1 MSGDLGDQKMTQ
13 IELGSFKRLKEGT
26 NKKNAE
32 CRQNNWKIT
41 FQFFPHQFQYK
52 KREPATNWFTQTVS
66 TKKSQLKR
74 LITAENSI
82 QSCACCTR
90 ARAHLFRGF
99 VCPPR
104 FFAGISYRLQS
115 FGRFCLQF
123 WTDINLFDWGWM
135 LSRMRWNRNACVNLN
150 FAFRNL

>member
-13 IELGSFKRLKEGT
+13 IELGSFKRLKVGT
-26 NKKNAE
+26 NKKTLNAG
-32 CRQNNWKIT
+32 KIIGKSLSN
-41 FQFFPHQFQYK
+41 FF
-52 KREPATNWFTQTVS
+52 RTSSS
-66 TKKSQLKR
+66 TKKRACNELVYTNGVGIKKNQLKR

-104 FFAGISYRLQS
+104 FFACISYRLQS

-135 LSRMRWNRNACVNLN
+135 LSRVRWNGNACVNLN
-150 FAFRNL
+150 FGFRNL